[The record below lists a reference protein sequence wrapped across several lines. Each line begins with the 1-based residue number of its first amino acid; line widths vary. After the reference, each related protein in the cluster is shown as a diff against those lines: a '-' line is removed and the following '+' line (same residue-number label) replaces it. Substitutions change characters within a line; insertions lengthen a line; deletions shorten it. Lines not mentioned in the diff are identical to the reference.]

1 MKPITWLRKF
11 TDRGFRGYPLASLGF
26 YGPDDRKASKVV
38 LGKIDSQGA
47 EPQLRRWIRETN
59 DKELRYDVGLQKACA
74 EEGIP
79 KDGQARARL
88 ATRKAQS
95 GSWQ

>member
-26 YGPDDRKASKVV
+26 YGPDDRKA
-38 LGKIDSQGA
+38 
-47 EPQLRRWIRETN
+47 
-59 DKELRYDVGLQKACA
+59 CA